1 MDFCG
6 DQRATAGVP
15 RAAPFHL
22 TRPFARAK
30 LAPGGMHEF
39 HLIDLVSQ
47 REAVRHE
54 LAGKSHDEI
63 LVWLATRGTLT
74 PLSRVGHPNEQHVF
88 RFESLTGRHATFT
101 LGLTRLERRRWRRA
115 T

>member
-1 MDFCG
+1 MS
-6 DQRATAGVP
+6 
-15 RAAPFHL
+15 
-22 TRPFARAK
+22 
-30 LAPGGMHEF
+30 EF

-54 LAGKSHDEI
+54 LTGKSHDEI

-88 RFESLTGRHATFT
+88 RFESLTGRHATFFIDGT
-101 LGLTRLERRRWRRA
+101 ELVFVGDQA
-115 T
+115 TFT